1 MRLRGFCA
9 AVAAGFFVAA
19 HPALAASPAIFVD
32 GAGDAPGAPD
42 VTTVVVSNDDTG
54 VIRFRI
60 NIANQ
65 QRLASDSKIYL
76 YVDADKNP
84 ATGAPDALGAD
95 YQFLID
101 GSNQS
106 FALGRWNGTAFD
118 FVDSQTVHAWYWS
131 GISITVNRSE
141 LGGTAGFNFWA
152 ETQRVTASS
161 TLVDDAGK
169 TSGWSYGL
177 QTGLTNPADI
187 HQLLVYWKPRTPRAG
202 KAFTFRISA
211 LVIEGQAKT
220 VPPDRYSC
228 KATLGKR
235 TLTGRGLG
243 GCSFRLGRGARGKKL
258 TLTVTVAY
266 RGEVVS
272 ASKSFVVR

>member
-9 AVAAGFFVAA
+9 AAAACFFVAA
-19 HPALAASPAIFVD
+19 HPALAASPVVFTD
-32 GAGDAPGAPD
+32 GGGDAPGAPD
-42 VTTVVVSNDDTG
+42 VTTVVVSNDDSGT
-54 VIRFRI
+54 IRFRI
-60 NIANQ
+60 NISNQ

-76 YVDADKNP
+76 YIDADKNP

-95 YQFLID
+95 YQFLVD
-101 GSNQS
+101 GANQA
-106 FALGRWNGTAFD
+106 FTLGHWNGSAFD
-118 FVDSQTVHAWYWS
+118 FGPTQTARAWYWS

-141 LGGTAGFNFWA
+141 LGGTGGFDFWV
-152 ETQRVTASS
+152 ETQRATVTS

-169 TSGWSYGL
+169 TGGWAYDL
-177 QTGLTNPADI
+177 QTGGTNPADI
-187 HQLLVYWKPRTPRAG
+187 HQMLVYWKPRIPRAG
-202 KAFTFRISA
+202 AAFTFRISA
-211 LVIEGQAKT
+211 LVIEGAAKT
-220 VPPDRYSC
+220 VRPDRYSC

-235 TLTGRGLG
+235 TLSGRGLG
-243 GCSFRLGRGARGKKL
+243 GCNFRLGRSARGKKL